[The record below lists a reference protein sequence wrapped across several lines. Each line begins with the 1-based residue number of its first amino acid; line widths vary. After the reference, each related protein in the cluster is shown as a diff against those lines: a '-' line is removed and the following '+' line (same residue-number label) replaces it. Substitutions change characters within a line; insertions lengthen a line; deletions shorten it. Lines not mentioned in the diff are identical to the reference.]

1 MGEYVLNIT
10 KDNLR
15 LAALRGNIKLE
26 NVELDGDLIGSH
38 IFGAIGLSGFGV
50 LSCWARTLKVHVPW
64 TNLND
69 PTTLEIHGMHLICVP
84 LLPSTANRTYS
95 GPQTLRTKAKRSAL
109 ARYERNYFSGRIAGE
124 GPGRVTNEIDG
135 NSTLKYHGRRRDF
148 DGEDRDDIETSN
160 VPSSTKGGKDADRP
174 ALRQK
179 LIGKIYEN
187 LVSSIVDIHIR
198 CEVPDEGIA
207 EDDKGSSAFGI
218 TLKSLSVRNVSEAA
232 LSKDWGNINRFE
244 QYQSSSLPEEGGSS
258 GNKRHKKVEVDNFAM
273 YWDDN
278 PCYLISES
286 DLMHGRLSLSSAK
299 CQRRIA
305 ELMKLLSTNQ
315 DPGPA
320 AKATLSS
327 EPGSHAKI
335 ADIAH
340 EYICSAISQTMLITL
355 ASDAPGNS
363 LCYAE
368 ILPMVLEFNVTSRQY
383 DQYQLLK
390 NSVLS
395 QQRFDTMLHRRPEK
409 SPIYEP
415 RGWWRYAIACVRHE
429 PTSRSWKD
437 VQRIVDCRQLYL
449 SLVVKNLS
457 GISTK
462 GGFHGGLT
470 DDESLA
476 LMELEDMLPLETLL
490 SFHLIALR
498 QVYAIRVTDIATD
511 DKGKTSFG
519 KKRSLSTLGRLLSSL
534 SGSVKPRQCLDG
546 DVDNYLINS
555 GSLKEAPATEDV
567 NIGAT
572 QTACILHTCKVKIS
586 LFDKSRR
593 VISVE
598 SDVKCTSFV
607 SGTGK
612 ADLTFDVVRFEV
624 FEFVTCE
631 DNASHGRKILAIRP
645 DNQDDFDCR
654 SIIIQSDSDD
664 SVPILD
670 EKVDE
675 SADVR
680 LPPNGVACRVSALLD
695 QVSISLDIISHP
707 ATVIYNKPCAER
719 LTDIFSLKS
728 QHIQN
733 NFLKS
738 IRSATTPL
746 AQQAHMAVLYPNSLL
761 ICVNAHAPQL
771 WIPVSND
778 IADGA
783 LFCDAGKLK
792 MELKKAE
799 QSSDTDW
806 IIDVSAIQLML
817 TGEST
822 SKRQNDSVDLDGISY
837 LRKDLISIVQ
847 PFEIA
852 ATGHISDVEEPT
864 FFDRTESG
872 ACSER
877 VTLNVGRIRVN
888 LVDVEVLA
896 KSIGRYYASGVVKL
910 KNKSS
915 SKSDREHIPTITSRP
930 QDLGTSSRLLVCFEK
945 IEAAIEQYSSQ
956 RTYLVELQT
965 IKLDTRKKADMSFS
979 RLSIKDFTIVQLG
992 DSNRSASNV
1001 RYLKPSTQPQH
1012 QLLRSKQ
1019 VKLKSNERYEIASP
1033 GGQHLHSPQTPE
1045 RRIRQKQESL
1055 KTPKQLRFQSSYTP
1069 RSKTQPPSSES
1080 DFINGVYFHDGVN
1093 LIDEVE
1099 VDVASAIIKVTP
1111 TSISD
1116 CAMWVARAVELIRIA
1131 SKEMERRAH
1140 KSNREYRMKGVKRK
1154 VSSRV
1159 TSDLLSPSLES
1170 GQYASKRDSSVI
1182 VRVAFNQ
1189 ATMIIGRPASEFS
1202 TTTRSRKTEDYVI
1215 QFLSDVTIMT
1225 QSIENE
1231 NETGT
1236 RTFYASLDEFSSS
1249 VNPDF
1254 QHVDVPEAPILRPTA
1269 IDFRVVWDIVGDGN
1283 VSSQSYFFN
1292 CEAMDWILAPHD
1304 TKVVTSVVRKTLE
1317 KLDLSRTGV
1326 HSKGSRIA
1334 TQIRLVLQTLSITL
1348 TQPFTTGMRPFI
1360 QLDAND
1366 VKVSLVGCIDA
1377 MNGEVVGETR
1387 VRFYNPQNGFEDL
1400 VESNRLIVVVDQV
1413 PNELVVSISV
1423 PDVVNINVTEALVE
1437 QLANLERGKKSIVVN
1452 DSHKGISFV
1461 NDTGIDVVVGTNS
1474 FTDHHIEVPA
1484 GNTANLD
1491 SLLNGLRKASTL
1503 WICASEYQ
1511 TISNLPLFP
1520 SSSLKQCKLL
1530 VKWFHSG
1537 DSARSRSSDIVVD
1550 HTMQYEKIRPGI
1562 NDVMDVEKGLD
1573 ILSSRSWSTGAVS
1586 QNRPADLLWHPLHL
1600 KDDDCK
1606 WIDMSGFAVEKDDN
1620 ALPGKDWMWIN
1631 NWEVEINEDI
1641 RQNDVDGWEYATDF
1655 DGFTSTRRSYMRG
1668 DLCRRR
1674 RWTRTKVSKS
1684 SPMNSGSIVWFVKA
1698 EGDKSLIQ
1706 VRSHMQLHNN
1716 TSMTLSFFGHSHY
1729 WNKDQYIG
1737 NAAPGESLS
1746 VPLLLASAT
1755 HISFATL
1762 KESKNQG
1769 TSKRRINDYFSTD
1782 LLMVLTTEYTQNRII
1797 RTHLNSEEMKHGILS
1812 IKKLHFVVTLKS
1824 DAGIVDVHIEP
1835 ALRVVNLLPCQLQ
1848 CKLGEIR
1855 SVREF
1860 RKVSQTGAFSL
1871 KAGQE
1876 EACLA
1881 VDCTLGPHISIRV
1894 PGFRWSPYQKIINR
1908 TNSQTWQLTEEEEL
1922 MLFDF
1927 KEGSEYATE
1936 YKSIVHFER
1945 THEGGDS
1952 LDIVM
1957 SIEMGRKSLSS
1968 CVNTIVKLYPF
1979 TDAIQFSA

>member
-1 MGEYVLNIT
+1 MKAYLSAVLDDLVGEYVLNIT

-38 IFGAIGLSGFGV
+38 IFGAIGLTGFGV

-84 LLPSTANRTYS
+84 LLPNTANRTYF

-124 GPGRVTNEIDG
+124 GPGRVQNENDG
-135 NSTLKYHGRRRDF
+135 NSTLKYHGRRSDF

-160 VPSSTKGGKDADRP
+160 APSSTTKGGKDADRP

-179 LIGKIYEN
+179 LMGKIYEN
-187 LVSSIVDIHIR
+187 LVSSILDIHIR
-198 CEVPDEGIA
+198 CEVPDEGI
-207 EDDKGSSAFGI
+207 DHQGSSAFGI
-218 TLKSLSVRNVSEAA
+218 TLKSLSVRNVSETA
-232 LSKDWGNINRFE
+232 LSQDGGNINRSE
-244 QYQSSSLPEEGGSS
+244 QYQSSSLPEEGGSSS

-278 PCYLISES
+278 PSYLISES
-286 DLMHGRLSLSSAK
+286 DLLHGRLSLSAAK
-299 CQRRIA
+299 CQRRIS
-305 ELMKLLSTNQ
+305 EVMKLLSTSQ
-315 DPGPA
+315 DPGAA
-320 AKATLSS
+320 AKASLST
-327 EPGSHAKI
+327 EPGSHAKT
-335 ADIAH
+335 AGIAH
-340 EYICSAISQTMLITL
+340 DYICSAISQTMLITL
-355 ASDAPGNS
+355 ASDAPENS
-363 LCYAE
+363 LCFAE

-383 DQYQLLK
+383 DQYQHLR

-395 QQRFDTMLHRRPEK
+395 QQRFDTMLHRRPDK
-409 SPIYEP
+409 TPFHDP
-415 RGWWRYAIACVRHE
+415 CGWWRYAIACVRHE
-429 PTSRSWKD
+429 PTSRSWTD

-449 SLVVKNLS
+449 GLVAKNLS
-457 GISTK
+457 GISIK

-476 LMELEDMLPLETLL
+476 LIELEDMLPLETLL
-490 SFHLIALR
+490 SFHLIAMR
-498 QVYAIRVTDIATD
+498 QVDNKT
-511 DKGKTSFG
+511 GKSSFG
-519 KKRSLSTLGRLLSSL
+519 KKRSLSTFGRLLSSL
-534 SGSVKPRQCLDG
+534 SGSAKPRQSLDG
-546 DVDNYLINS
+546 DVDSHLINNAS
-555 GSLKEAPATEDV
+555 QKVVPATEV
-567 NIGAT
+567 VGAT
-572 QTACILHTCKVKIS
+572 QTACTLHTCKVKIS

-598 SDVKCTSFV
+598 SDVRCTSFV

-612 ADLTFDVVRFEV
+612 ADLTFDVLRFEV
-624 FEFVTCE
+624 FEFVTCQ
-631 DNASHGRKILAIRP
+631 DDALYGRKILAIRP

-654 SIIIQSDSDD
+654 SIIIQSESDD
-664 SVPILD
+664 VSVPILD
-670 EKVDE
+670 EKLDE
-675 SADVR
+675 SIDVR

-728 QHIQN
+728 HQVQN

-746 AQQAHMAVLYPNSLL
+746 AQKAHMAVLYPNSLL

-806 IIDVSAIQLML
+806 IIDVTAIQIML
-817 TGEST
+817 TGESS

-837 LRKDLISIVQ
+837 LRKDLISIVH

-896 KSIGRYYASGVVKL
+896 KSIGRFYASGVIKL
-910 KNKSS
+910 KNESS
-915 SKSDREHIPTITSRP
+915 SKPDRKHIPSTTSRS
-930 QDLGTSSRLLVCFEK
+930 QDLVTSSRLLICFEK

-956 RTYLVELQT
+956 RTYLVELLT
-965 IKLDTRKKADMSFS
+965 IKLDTRKKANMSFS

-1001 RYLKPSTQPQH
+1001 RYLKLSTQPQH
-1012 QLLRSKQ
+1012 QLLRRKQ
-1019 VKLKSNERYEIASP
+1019 VKLKSHERYDIASP

-1055 KTPKQLRFQSSYTP
+1055 KTPKQLQFQSSYTP
-1069 RSKTQPPSSES
+1069 SSSTQPPYES

-1099 VDVASAIIKVTP
+1099 IDVTSAIIKVTP

-1131 SKEMERRAH
+1131 SKGMERRAH
-1140 KSNREYRMKGVKRK
+1140 KSNRKYRMKGVKRN
-1154 VSSRV
+1154 VSSGV
-1159 TSDLLSPSLES
+1159 TDLLSSPLES
-1170 GQYASKRDSSVI
+1170 GQHASKRDSSVI

-1202 TTTRSRKTEDYVI
+1202 TTTRSKKTEDYVI
-1215 QFLSDVTIMT
+1215 QFLSDVTMMT

-1236 RTFYASLDEFSSS
+1236 RTFYASLDDLTSS

-1254 QHVDVPEAPILRPTA
+1254 QHVDVPEAPILRPAA
-1269 IDFRVVWDIVGDGN
+1269 IDFRVVWDTVGGDGSI
-1283 VSSQSYFFN
+1283 SSQSYFFN

-1317 KLDLSRTGV
+1317 KLDLSRTADVKFRG
-1326 HSKGSRIA
+1326 HRKGTRIA
-1334 TQIRLVLQTLSITL
+1334 TQIRLVLQSLSITL

-1366 VKVSLVGCIDA
+1366 IKVSLMGCIDA

-1400 VESNRLIVVVDQV
+1400 VESNRLIVLVDQV

-1423 PDVVNINVTEALVE
+1423 PDVVNINVTETLIE
-1437 QLANLERGKKSIVVN
+1437 QLANLEREKKSIAVTAI
-1452 DSHKGISFV
+1452 DSQTGISFV
-1461 NDTGIDVVVGTNS
+1461 NDTGIDVVVGTYS
-1474 FTDHHIEVPA
+1474 FADHHIEVPA

-1491 SLLNGLRKASTL
+1491 SLLNGLQRASTL
-1503 WICASEYQ
+1503 SIGAREYQ

-1537 DSARSRSSDIVVD
+1537 DSALSQSSDIAVD

-1562 NDVMDVEKGLD
+1562 NDVMDLEKGLD

-1606 WIDMSGFAVEKDDN
+1606 WIDMSGFTVEKDDD

-1631 NWEVEINEDI
+1631 DWEVEINEDI
-1641 RQNDVDGWEYATDF
+1641 RQNDLDGWEYATDF

-1684 SPMNSGSIVWFVKA
+1684 SPMNSRSIVWFVKA
-1698 EGDKSLIQ
+1698 EGDNSVVQ
-1706 VRSHMQLHNN
+1706 VRSHLQLHNN
-1716 TSMTLSFFGHSHY
+1716 TRMTLSFFGHSHH
-1729 WNKDQYIG
+1729 WNDDQYIG
-1737 NAAPGESLS
+1737 NAAPGDYLS

-1762 KESKNQG
+1762 KETKNQG
-1769 TSKRRINDYFSTD
+1769 TSKRRIDDYFFTEP
-1782 LLMVLTTEYTQNRII
+1782 LMVLTTTEYARNRII
-1797 RTHLNSEEMKHGILS
+1797 RTQLNSEEMKHGILS
-1812 IKKLHFVVTLKS
+1812 IRKLHFVVTLKS

-1835 ALRVVNLLPCQLQ
+1835 ALRVVNLLPCELQ
-1848 CKLGEIR
+1848 CKLGEIS

-1860 RKVSQTGAFSL
+1860 KKVLQTGTLFSL
-1871 KAGQE
+1871 KAGQD

-1881 VDCTLGPHISIRV
+1881 VDCTLAPHISIRV
-1894 PGFRWSPYQKIINR
+1894 PGFRWSQYQKIVNR

-1922 MLFDF
+1922 LFDF
-1927 KEGSEYATE
+1927 KEGSESE
-1936 YKSIVHFER
+1936 FESIVHFER
-1945 THEGGDS
+1945 SHEGGDS

-1957 SIEMGRKSLSS
+1957 SIEMGRKFYL
-1968 CVNTIVKLYPF
+1968 VV
-1979 TDAIQFSA
+1979 